1 MGTIAAFSHP
11 PPISA
16 FNYPLSAALNSV
28 SDMAILFPKLF
39 GSLKSAMFR
48 KQNMHWP
55 QEC

>member
-11 PPISA
+11 PPVSA